1 MAKYTLEL
9 RTLEGNLF
17 DFDYPY
23 YEEESKCYF
32 EEKFI
37 NHYYFHEIG
46 FETIARFKQQL
57 RAYLLRVMPY
67 YQQLYEIELRCKDID
82 FMLNKDLKETF
93 IRDLEEN
100 EINIVQTSQN
110 EFGNTST
117 NINNN
122 ESNNSTNKSKES
134 AIADGISSVKLE
146 DGYLTNSSQS
156 IDEYNGN
163 SSTSSKTD
171 NKSNLNINNT
181 GDKNNKQKEK
191 TELISQGNIGVTSSA
206 ELKEKWQSCLNNI
219 DEQIILGA
227 RNLFMYVY

>member
-9 RTLEGNLF
+9 RKLENNLF

-23 YEEESKCYF
+23 YEEEAKCYF
-32 EEKFI
+32 EEKFL

-57 RAYLLRVMPY
+57 RAYFLRVMPY
-67 YQQLYEIELRCKDID
+67 YKQLYEIELRCKDID

-93 IRDLEEN
+93 IRELEEN
-100 EINIVQTSQN
+100 EINNLLTSQN
-110 EFGNTST
+110 EVGNTST

-122 ESNNSTNKSKES
+122 ESNNSTNNTKES
-134 AIADGISSVKLE
+134 AIGDGIASVKLE

-156 IDEYNGN
+156 TDDYDSN
-163 SSTSSKTD
+163 SSTMSKTD

-206 ELKEKWQSCLNNI
+206 ELKQKWMDVTINLDEK
-219 DEQIILGA
+219 IILGA
-227 RNLFMYVY
+227 RYLFMYIY

>member
-1 MAKYTLEL
+1 MTKYTLEL
-9 RTLEGNLF
+9 RTLENNLF

-23 YEEESKCYF
+23 YEEEAKCYF
-32 EEKFI
+32 EEKFME
-37 NHYYFHEIG
+37 HYKFYEIG
-46 FETIARFKQQL
+46 MVPVARFKQQL
-57 RAYLLRVMPY
+57 RAYFLRVMPY

-93 IRDLEEN
+93 IRELEEN
-100 EINIVQTSQN
+100 EINNLQTSQN
-110 EFGNTST
+110 EVGNTST

-122 ESNNSTNKSKES
+122 ESNNSINNTKES
-134 AIADGISSVKLE
+134 SLADGVSSSKIA

-156 IDEYNGN
+156 TDAYDSN
-163 SSTSSKTD
+163 SNTVSKTD

-206 ELKEKWQSCLNNI
+206 ELKEKWQGCLNNI

-227 RNLFMYVY
+227 RSLFMYVY

>member
-9 RTLEGNLF
+9 RTLENNLF

-23 YEEESKCYF
+23 YEEEAKCYF
-32 EEKFI
+32 EEKFL

-57 RAYLLRVMPY
+57 RSYLLRVMPY

-93 IRDLEEN
+93 IRELEEN
-100 EINIVQTSQN
+100 EINNLLTSQN
-110 EFGNTST
+110 ETGNTST

-122 ESNNSTNKSKES
+122 ESNNSNNNTKES
-134 AIADGISSVKLE
+134 SLADGVSSSKIA

-156 IDEYNGN
+156 TDTYDGN
-163 SSTSSKTD
+163 SSTISKTD

-219 DEQIILGA
+219 DEKIILGA
-227 RNLFMYVY
+227 RSLFMYVY

>member
-1 MAKYTLEL
+1 MAKYSLEL
-9 RTLEGNLF
+9 RVLENNLF

-23 YEEESKCYF
+23 YEEEAKCYF

-37 NHYYFHEIG
+37 EHYKFYEIG
-46 FETIARFKQQL
+46 MVPVARFKQQL

-93 IRDLEEN
+93 IRELEEN
-100 EINIVQTSQN
+100 EINNLLTSQN
-110 EFGNTST
+110 EVGNTST

-122 ESNNSTNKSKES
+122 ESNNSINNTKES
-134 AIADGISSVKLE
+134 AIGDGIASVKLE
-146 DGYLTNSSQS
+146 NGYLTNSSQS
-156 IDEYNGN
+156 TDEYDGN
-163 SSTSSKTD
+163 STTSSKTD

-227 RNLFMYVY
+227 RSLFMYVY